1 MLNYYL
7 LIKNRMQRNKEKF
20 KFANKM
26 IKKANI
32 LAQTKAFV
40 QVFEDF

>member
-40 QVFEDF
+40 QFFEDF

>member
-7 LIKNRMQRNKEKF
+7 LIKNRVQRNKEKF

-40 QVFEDF
+40 HVFEDF